1 LTFLYMLGR
10 SIVAPTSPLYFQV
23 VHISILGISFL
34 LGGFGF
40 SFLVSEAA
48 WGFASARVW
57 SRNTVLALVVISGLL
72 SLPMSRPQSFL
83 VLLLI
88 QIAGGLCLGGVG
100 VLGRLMVPRVV
111 SPEER
116 AKSFGYLGLVFAF
129 GTMAGSLLGGAVY
142 EVVGLSW
149 SFVVAAAVSMLP
161 LIPLGFLDF
170 GRRAG
175 RLGAPAEGESAGQGD
190 GSSLLGRPEL
200 VLMGLVGLTTAAC
213 SIFYNLLLPN
223 ILTRDPTFSAGVFD
237 VSLVIA
243 VFSFSSGAFQPIMG
257 MGGSRNPKA
266 WIFAAL
272 VGTGLTFG
280 LLLLSRGLLE
290 VYVVAFLGGAAAA
303 AITPLAL
310 SVLSSGVPPRKLGRV
325 FGLYG
330 AAEDSGIIVGSLA
343 GGLVWAEMGAS
354 AVFLSMAM
362 LFIGVGAV
370 YGIVTASAGRRSA
383 RAKS

>member
-1 LTFLYMLGR
+1 
-10 SIVAPTSPLYFQV
+10 
-23 VHISILGISFL
+23 
-34 LGGFGF
+34 
-40 SFLVSEAA
+40 
-48 WGFASARVW
+48 
-57 SRNTVLALVVISGLL
+57 
-72 SLPMSRPQSFL
+72 
-83 VLLLI
+83 
-88 QIAGGLCLGGVG
+88 
-100 VLGRLMVPRVV
+100 MVPRVV